1 MNLDYY
7 KTFYYVALSKN
18 FTKAAELLGNNQP
31 NVTRSMNNLEAE
43 LGCRLFARSNRGVS
57 LTPIGEQLF
66 QYVSAAMNN
75 LEQGEEEIKKT
86 LNIENGLVTIGSSE
100 TALRLM
106 LLERLGSFHEEHPKI
121 HFRISSYS
129 TPQTIQAL
137 KEGKIDFAVISTPV
151 DIKKPLHKTPLMTFQ
166 DVLIG
171 GSKYRELASKT
182 RSLNEL
188 MSYPFVSLP
197 PETGTRMF
205 YTQYFMNQHLSFHPE
220 IEVAATDQI
229 RLMVRYNLG
238 IGFLP
243 GMTWQQITLQ
253 GEEVCQIHLQE
264 EIPKRQICLV
274 TDESKVLSSAARKLR
289 DALAADASYRP
300 FFCDC

>member
-18 FTKAAELLGNNQP
+18 FTRAAELLGNNQP

-57 LTPIGEQLF
+57 LTPIGEKLF
-66 QYVSAAMNN
+66 EYVSAAMNN
-75 LEQGEEEIKKT
+75 LELGEEEIKKT

-106 LLERLGSFHEEHPKI
+106 LLERLSTFHEEHPKI

-137 KEGKIDFAVISTPV
+137 KDGKIDFAVVSTPV
-151 DIKKPLHKTPLMTFQ
+151 DIKKPLQKTPLVTFQ

-171 GSKYRELASKT
+171 GPKYRELASKT
-182 RSLNEL
+182 RSVSEL

-205 YTQYFMNQHLSFHPE
+205 YTQYFLNQRLSFHPE

-229 RLMVRYNLG
+229 LLMIRYNLG
-238 IGFLP
+238 IGFCPDDLAADYIAR
-243 GMTWQQITLQ
+243 G
-253 GEEVCQIHLQE
+253 EVCQIHLKE

-274 TDESKVLSSAARKLR
+274 TDESKVLSTAAEKLK
-289 DALAADASYRP
+289 DALAADASYKP
-300 FFCDC
+300 FFFDC

>member
-106 LLERLGSFHEEHPKI
+106 LLERLGNFHEEHPKI

-137 KEGKIDFAVISTPV
+137 KEGKIDFADKSVT
-151 DIKKPLHKTPLMTFQ
+151 
-166 DVLIG
+166 
-171 GSKYRELASKT
+171 ENT
-182 RSLNEL
+182 RV
-188 MSYPFVSLP
+188 SYPINHK
-197 PETGTRMF
+197 ET
-205 YTQYFMNQHLSFHPE
+205 
-220 IEVAATDQI
+220 
-229 RLMVRYNLG
+229 
-238 IGFLP
+238 
-243 GMTWQQITLQ
+243 
-253 GEEVCQIHLQE
+253 
-264 EIPKRQICLV
+264 
-274 TDESKVLSSAARKLR
+274 
-289 DALAADASYRP
+289 AS
-300 FFCDC
+300 

>member
-121 HFRISSYS
+121 HFL
-129 TPQTIQAL
+129 P
-137 KEGKIDFAVISTPV
+137 AV
-151 DIKKPLHKTPLMTFQ
+151 
-166 DVLIG
+166 
-171 GSKYRELASKT
+171 
-182 RSLNEL
+182 
-188 MSYPFVSLP
+188 LP
-197 PETGTRMF
+197 PDRRPDYYPDF
-205 YTQYFMNQHLSFHPE
+205 RPALL
-220 IEVAATDQI
+220 TDPPTAPH
-229 RLMVRYNLG
+229 RNN
-238 IGFLP
+238 P
-243 GMTWQQITLQ
+243 S
-253 GEEVCQIHLQE
+253 E
-264 EIPKRQICLV
+264 KRKSEHRSQ
-274 TDESKVLSSAARKLR
+274 
-289 DALAADASYRP
+289 
-300 FFCDC
+300 

>member
-43 LGCRLFARSNRGVS
+43 FGCRLFARSNRGVS

-106 LLERLGSFHEEHPKI
+106 LWSG
-121 HFRISSYS
+121 
-129 TPQTIQAL
+129 
-137 KEGKIDFAVISTPV
+137 
-151 DIKKPLHKTPLMTFQ
+151 
-166 DVLIG
+166 
-171 GSKYRELASKT
+171 
-182 RSLNEL
+182 
-188 MSYPFVSLP
+188 
-197 PETGTRMF
+197 
-205 YTQYFMNQHLSFHPE
+205 
-220 IEVAATDQI
+220 
-229 RLMVRYNLG
+229 
-238 IGFLP
+238 
-243 GMTWQQITLQ
+243 
-253 GEEVCQIHLQE
+253 
-264 EIPKRQICLV
+264 
-274 TDESKVLSSAARKLR
+274 
-289 DALAADASYRP
+289 
-300 FFCDC
+300 

>member
-1 MNLDYY
+1 M
-7 KTFYYVALSKN
+7 
-18 FTKAAELLGNNQP
+18 
-31 NVTRSMNNLEAE
+31 
-43 LGCRLFARSNRGVS
+43 
-57 LTPIGEQLF
+57 TPIGEQLF

-151 DIKKPLHKTPLMTFQ
+151 DIKKPLHKTPLVTFQ

-171 GSKYRELASKT
+171 GSKYRELAS
-182 RSLNEL
+182 RRA
-188 MSYPFVSLP
+188 VS
-197 PETGTRMF
+197 
-205 YTQYFMNQHLSFHPE
+205 MN
-220 IEVAATDQI
+220 
-229 RLMVRYNLG
+229 
-238 IGFLP
+238 
-243 GMTWQQITLQ
+243 
-253 GEEVCQIHLQE
+253 
-264 EIPKRQICLV
+264 
-274 TDESKVLSSAARKLR
+274 
-289 DALAADASYRP
+289 
-300 FFCDC
+300 

>member
-1 MNLDYY
+1 MSVNLDSY
-7 KTFYYVALSKN
+7 KTFYYVAKYRN
-18 FTKAAELLGNNQP
+18 ITHAAKALFQTQP
-31 NVTRSMNNLEAE
+31 TVSRCIAGLEAE

-166 DVLIG
+166 DVL
-171 GSKYRELASKT
+171 
-182 RSLNEL
+182 
-188 MSYPFVSLP
+188 
-197 PETGTRMF
+197 
-205 YTQYFMNQHLSFHPE
+205 
-220 IEVAATDQI
+220 
-229 RLMVRYNLG
+229 
-238 IGFLP
+238 
-243 GMTWQQITLQ
+243 
-253 GEEVCQIHLQE
+253 
-264 EIPKRQICLV
+264 
-274 TDESKVLSSAARKLR
+274 
-289 DALAADASYRP
+289 
-300 FFCDC
+300 

>member
-18 FTKAAELLGNNQP
+18 FTRAAELLGNNQP

-43 LGCRLFARSNRGVS
+43 LGCRLFSRSNRGVS
-57 LTPIGEQLF
+57 LTPIGEKLF
-66 QYVSAAMNN
+66 EYVSAAMNN
-75 LEQGEEEIKKT
+75 LEMGEEETKKT

-106 LLERLGSFHEEHPKI
+106 LLERLSTFHEEHPKI
-121 HFRISSYS
+121 NFRISSYS
-129 TPQTIQAL
+129 TPQAIQAL
-137 KEGKIDFAVISTPV
+137 KEGKVDFSVISTPA
-151 DIKKPLHKTPLMTFQ
+151 DIKKPLHRIPLVTFQ

-171 GSKYRELASKT
+171 GPKYRELASQT
-182 RSLNEL
+182 RSLSEL
-188 MSYPFVSLP
+188 MSYPFVSLA

-205 YTQYFMNQHLSFHPE
+205 YTQYFMNQRLSFHPE

-229 RLMVRYNLG
+229 LLMIRYNLG
-238 IGFLP
+238 IGFCPDDLAADFIAR
-243 GMTWQQITLQ
+243 G
-253 GEEVCQIHLQE
+253 EVCQIHLKE

-274 TDESKVLSSAARKLR
+274 TDDTKVLSTAAKKLLNAL
-289 DALAADASYRP
+289 DANVPYQP

>member
-18 FTKAAELLGNNQP
+18 FTRAAELLGNNQP

-43 LGCRLFARSNRGVS
+43 LGCRLFSRSNRGVS
-57 LTPIGEQLF
+57 LTPIGEKLF
-66 QYVSAAMNN
+66 EYVSAAMNN
-75 LEQGEEEIKKT
+75 LEMGEEEIKKT

-106 LLERLGSFHEEHPKI
+106 LLERLSTFHEEHPKI
-121 HFRISSYS
+121 NFRISSYS
-129 TPQTIQAL
+129 TPQAIQAL
-137 KEGKIDFAVISTPV
+137 KEGKVDFSVISTPA
-151 DIKKPLHKTPLMTFQ
+151 DIKKPLHRIPLVTFQ

-171 GSKYRELASKT
+171 GPKYRELASQT
-182 RSLNEL
+182 RSLSEL
-188 MSYPFVSLP
+188 MSYPFVSLA

-205 YTQYFMNQHLSFHPE
+205 YTQYFMNQRLSFHPE

-229 RLMVRYNLG
+229 LLMIRYNLG
-238 IGFLP
+238 IGFCPDDLAADF
-243 GMTWQQITLQ
+243 IAR
-253 GEEVCQIHLQE
+253 GEICQIHLKE

-274 TDESKVLSSAARKLR
+274 TDDTKVLSTAAKKLLNAL
-289 DALAADASYRP
+289 DANVPYQP

>member
-57 LTPIGEQLF
+57 LTPIGEELF

-86 LNIENGLVTIGSSE
+86 L
-100 TALRLM
+100 
-106 LLERLGSFHEEHPKI
+106 
-121 HFRISSYS
+121 
-129 TPQTIQAL
+129 
-137 KEGKIDFAVISTPV
+137 GKIDFAVISTPV

-238 IGFLP
+238 IGFCPDDLAADYIAR
-243 GMTWQQITLQ
+243 G
-253 GEEVCQIHLQE
+253 EVCQIHLQE

>member
-1 MNLDYY
+1 M
-7 KTFYYVALSKN
+7 
-18 FTKAAELLGNNQP
+18 
-31 NVTRSMNNLEAE
+31 
-43 LGCRLFARSNRGVS
+43 
-57 LTPIGEQLF
+57 TPIGEQLF

-151 DIKKPLHKTPLMTFQ
+151 DIKKPLHKTPLVTFQ

-197 PETGTRMF
+197 PETGTGMF

-238 IGFLP
+238 IGFCPDDLAADYIAR
-243 GMTWQQITLQ
+243 G
-253 GEEVCQIHLQE
+253 EVCQIHLQE

-274 TDESKVLSSAARKLR
+274 TDESKVLSSAAQKLR
-289 DALAADASYRP
+289 DALAEDASYRP

>member
-121 HFRISSYS
+121 HFRISS
-129 TPQTIQAL
+129 I
-137 KEGKIDFAVISTPV
+137 
-151 DIKKPLHKTPLMTFQ
+151 LHRRL
-166 DVLIG
+166 
-171 GSKYRELASKT
+171 YR
-182 RSLNEL
+182 
-188 MSYPFVSLP
+188 
-197 PETGTRMF
+197 
-205 YTQYFMNQHLSFHPE
+205 H
-220 IEVAATDQI
+220 
-229 RLMVRYNLG
+229 
-238 IGFLP
+238 
-243 GMTWQQITLQ
+243 
-253 GEEVCQIHLQE
+253 
-264 EIPKRQICLV
+264 
-274 TDESKVLSSAARKLR
+274 
-289 DALAADASYRP
+289 
-300 FFCDC
+300 

>member
-1 MNLDYY
+1 M
-7 KTFYYVALSKN
+7 
-18 FTKAAELLGNNQP
+18 
-31 NVTRSMNNLEAE
+31 
-43 LGCRLFARSNRGVS
+43 
-57 LTPIGEQLF
+57 
-66 QYVSAAMNN
+66 
-75 LEQGEEEIKKT
+75 
-86 LNIENGLVTIGSSE
+86 
-100 TALRLM
+100 
-106 LLERLGSFHEEHPKI
+106 
-121 HFRISSYS
+121 
-129 TPQTIQAL
+129 
-137 KEGKIDFAVISTPV
+137 ISTPV
-151 DIKKPLHKTPLMTFQ
+151 DIKKPLHKTPLMNFQ

-238 IGFLP
+238 IGFCPDDLAADYIAR
-243 GMTWQQITLQ
+243 G
-253 GEEVCQIHLQE
+253 EVCQIHLQE

-274 TDESKVLSSAARKLR
+274 TDESKVLSSAAQKLR
-289 DALAADASYRP
+289 DALAADANYRP

>member
-43 LGCRLFARSNRGVS
+43 LGCRLFARINRGVS

-182 RSLNEL
+182 RRLNEL

-238 IGFLP
+238 IGFCPDDLAADYIAR
-243 GMTWQQITLQ
+243 G
-253 GEEVCQIHLQE
+253 EVCQIHLQE

-289 DALAADASYRP
+289 DALAADASYKP